1 MTAARDRFAHERSRT
16 LLMREHMRRVRLVEP
31 RPRADIAMPGRRPS
45 LPIYQKGALVS
56 LVTYRNGIE
65 DGPSKE
71 WHVEGTLRSDGVLR
85 GGFPVGESKDWHPD
99 GQLAT
104 RVLMSENGLRQLEI
118 TEWDDKGNLTRE
130 WRAEHG

>member
-1 MTAARDRFAHERSRT
+1 M
-16 LLMREHMRRVRLVEP
+16 
-31 RPRADIAMPGRRPS
+31 
-45 LPIYQKGALVS
+45 
-56 LVTYRNGIE
+56 
-65 DGPSKE
+65 
-71 WHVEGTLRSDGVLR
+71 LR

>member
-1 MTAARDRFAHERSRT
+1 M
-16 LLMREHMRRVRLVEP
+16 
-31 RPRADIAMPGRRPS
+31 
-45 LPIYQKGALVS
+45 
-56 LVTYRNGIE
+56 
-65 DGPSKE
+65 
-71 WHVEGTLRSDGVLR
+71 LR

-130 WRAEHG
+130 WRAEHGRRGTGRADHRFLPGTPVDAHLRHGPTVRRLVHAM